1 MRLVPKAPS
10 ATLSRRLLIASLGP
24 ALLTCRPS
32 DRASAAFG
40 PAGGAVIST
49 PPLKPIVIN
58 EHTIVDMR
66 RVVRVGADAFSM
78 KDIVRMVRGDSEKTE
93 KLKEILT
100 DASIDNAEKLKRAST
115 LV

>member
-1 MRLVPKAPS
+1 MRLCQS
-10 ATLSRRLLIASLGP
+10 AWSLDWF
-24 ALLTCRPS
+24 AV
-32 DRASAAFG
+32 AF
-40 PAGGAVIST
+40 VQESS
-49 PPLKPIVIN
+49 PPDKPIVIN

-100 DASIDNAEKLKRAST
+100 DASIDNAEKLKRASA